1 MNMFQEYNVGDRVQ
15 LTEPCAGGYVGEPA
29 RVLQVKRDAQGNVLT
44 LDILL
49 DACNETTRGT
59 TVYLHEVEPAPAPSV

>member
-1 MNMFQEYNVGDRVQ
+1 MGLIQAYHVGDRVQ

-29 RVLQVKRDAQGNVLT
+29 RVLQVKHDTQGNVLA

-49 DACNETTRGT
+49 DACNATTRGT
-59 TVYLHEVEPAPAPSV
+59 TVYLHEVEPARPSLV